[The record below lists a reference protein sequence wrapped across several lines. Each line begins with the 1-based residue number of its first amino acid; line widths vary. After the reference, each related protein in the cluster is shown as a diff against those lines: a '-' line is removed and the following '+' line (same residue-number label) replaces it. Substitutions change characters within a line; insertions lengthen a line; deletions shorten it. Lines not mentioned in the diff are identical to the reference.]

1 MKYLRFILIP
11 ILFAMTQAAHAGIP
25 VIDAANLAQA
35 VQQVVA
41 WGQQYQQMVSS
52 LQNQVAAIQNMEGNF
67 GMSGLSAV
75 GVQSAQSMLPQS
87 IQELQNSI
95 NNPNGQYGAL
105 QASIQ
110 QFMQQNNLLDP
121 NATFG
126 AGTPAA
132 QQMQGVQEQNATN
145 LAAAQAAYQNI
156 TAGMTNIQ
164 GLINQVAASPS
175 AKQTMNLQA
184 RIQAQNALIANSTNQ
199 LKALQL
205 TQQAQ
210 QATEAE
216 QARERFIQSVNNPGP
231 PVSW

>member
-11 ILFAMTQAAHAGIP
+11 FLFAMTQAAHAGIP

-41 WGQQYQQMVSS
+41 WGQQYGQMVNS
-52 LQNQVAAIQNMEGNF
+52 LQNQIAAIKNMEGNF
-67 GMSGLSAV
+67 GMSSLSAA
-75 GVQSAQSMLPQS
+75 GMQTAQGMLPQS
-87 IQELQNSI
+87 VNDLLNAI
-95 NNPNGQYGAL
+95 NNPNGQYGQL

-110 QFMQQNNLLDP
+110 NFMKQNNILDP

-132 QQMQGVQEQNATN
+132 QHMQGVQEQNATN
-145 LAAAQAAYQNI
+145 LAAAQEAYKNI
-156 TAGMTNIQ
+156 TSGMTNIQ
-164 GLINQVAASPS
+164 SLITQVANSPS

-210 QATEAE
+210 AATEQE
-216 QARERFIQSVNNPGP
+216 QDKERFIQSVTTPGP
-231 PVSW
+231 PLSW

>member
-1 MKYLRFILIP
+1 MKYLRLFLIP
-11 ILFAMTQAAHAGIP
+11 FLFAMTQAAHAGIP

-41 WGQQYQQMVSS
+41 WGQQYSQMVAS
-52 LQNQVAAIQNMEGNF
+52 LQNQLAAIKNMEGNF
-67 GMSGLSAV
+67 GMGALSAA
-75 GVQSAQSMLPQS
+75 GLETAQSMLPQS
-87 IQELQNSI
+87 IQDLQNAI
-95 NNPNGQYGAL
+95 NNPNGQFGAL
-105 QASIQ
+105 QTSIQ
-110 QFMQQNNLLDP
+110 QFMKQNNILDP

-132 QQMQGVQEQNATN
+132 QEMQGVQEQNATN
-145 LAAAQAAYQNI
+145 LAAAQAAYKNI
-156 TAGMTNIQ
+156 TDSMANIQ
-164 GLINQVAASPS
+164 SLINQVSASPS
-175 AKQTMNLQA
+175 AKQVMNLQA